1 VQCGLATTR
10 PSEARLPLRREMDY
24 AAPPLG
30 RDGGDSRRRDGRGP
44 PMCAGDELKARNP
57 EPTHPLQ
64 QRVDLV
70 LVLLGKELKVRYKG
84 TVLGY
89 AWSVAYPLAFTLVF
103 YFVFRLI
110 ARVPIENYALFLVM
124 GLFPWQWF
132 QNSINGANGF
142 LLANAPLIKKVSFPR
157 SLLVLTGV
165 LNDLVH
171 FVASIPVIVAL
182 LLWSG
187 GRPTAAWLWQV
198 PILIVI
204 QFGVT
209 YGLSLLVATAN
220 LFLRDLER
228 LVGIV
233 TMLWLYVTPVL
244 YSWDM
249 VPASIRWT
257 RWLNPMALVIG
268 SWREVFAE
276 GHLTPEVVAA
286 AAGWSILIAVAGQLV
301 YRRLEWRFAEL
312 V

>member
-1 VQCGLATTR
+1 MR
-10 PSEARLPLRREMDY
+10 
-24 AAPPLG
+24 
-30 RDGGDSRRRDGRGP
+30 
-44 PMCAGDELKARNP
+44 AGDELRARTP
-57 EPTHPLQ
+57 AATHPLQ

-89 AWSVAYPLAFTLVF
+89 AWSIAYPLAFTLVF
-103 YFVFRLI
+103 YLVFRLI

-132 QNSINGANGF
+132 QNSINGATGF

-171 FVASIPVIVAL
+171 FVASIPVIVAF

-187 GRPTAAWLWQV
+187 GRPAGAWLWQIPLLV
-198 PILIVI
+198 VI
-204 QFGVT
+204 EFGVT

-233 TMLWLYVTPVL
+233 TMLWLYITPVV
-244 YSWDM
+244 YAWEM
-249 VPASIRWT
+249 VPEALRWT
-257 RWLNPMALVIG
+257 RWLNPMALVIA
-268 SWREVFAE
+268 SWRQVFTE
-276 GHLTPEVVAA
+276 GRLTPEIAAA
-286 AAGWSILIAVAGQLV
+286 AAGWSLLIAVLGQLV
-301 YRRLEWRFAEL
+301 YRRLEGRFAEL

>member
-1 VQCGLATTR
+1 
-10 PSEARLPLRREMDY
+10 MDY

-30 RDGGDSRRRDGRGP
+30 RDGGDDRRRDGRGP
-44 PMCAGDELKARNP
+44 PTCAGDELKARNP

-220 LFLRDLER
+220 LYLRDLER

-276 GHLTPEVVAA
+276 GHLSTEIVAA

>member
-1 VQCGLATTR
+1 
-10 PSEARLPLRREMDY
+10 MDY
-24 AAPPLG
+24 AALPLG
-30 RDGGDSRRRDGRGP
+30 IATRDDGRRQDEHVP
-44 PMCAGDELKARNP
+44 PTCTGDELKARSP
-57 EPTHPLQ
+57 EATHTLQ

-70 LVLLGKELKVRYKG
+70 LVLLGKELKVRYRG
-84 TVLGY
+84 TVFGY

-103 YFVFRLI
+103 FFVFRLI
-110 ARVPIENYALFLVM
+110 ARVPIENYWLFLVM

-132 QNSINGANGF
+132 QNSLNGANGF
-142 LLANAPLIKKVSFPR
+142 LLTNAPLIKKVRFPR

-171 FVASIPVIVAL
+171 FVASIPVILAF
-182 LLWSG
+182 LLWTG
-187 GRPTAAWLWQV
+187 GRPTAGWLWQIPV
-198 PILIVI
+198 LVVI

-233 TMLWLYVTPVL
+233 SMLWLYMTPVL

-249 VPASIRWT
+249 VPEKFRWA
-257 RWLNPMALVIG
+257 RWLNPMALIIS
-268 SWREVFAE
+268 SWRQVFSE
-276 GHLTPEVVAA
+276 GHLTLVVVAA
-286 AAGWSILIAVAGQLV
+286 AAGWSILIVIIGQQV

>member
-1 VQCGLATTR
+1 MHRRAGTERLLAAGFALS
-10 PSEARLPLRREMDY
+10 SERSFAVFWSAVEGDQRRLLPTW
-24 AAPPLG
+24 
-30 RDGGDSRRRDGRGP
+30 
-44 PMCAGDELKARNP
+44 AGDELKREDLASTRS
-57 EPTHPLQ
+57 LQ

-70 LVLLGKELKVRYKG
+70 RVLLGKELKVRYKG

-110 ARVPIENYALFLVM
+110 AHVPIENYALFLVI

-171 FVASIPVIVAL
+171 FLASIPVIVGL
-182 LLWSG
+182 LLLSG
-187 GRPTAAWLWQV
+187 GRPAGAWLWQI
-198 PILIVI
+198 PILVLV

-209 YGLSLLVATAN
+209 YGLALLVATAN

-249 VPASIRWT
+249 VPEAIRWT
-257 RWLNPMALVIG
+257 QWLNPMALVIA
-268 SWREVFAE
+268 SWRHVFAE
-276 GHLTPEVVAA
+276 GRLAPGTLAV
-286 AAGWSILIAVAGQLV
+286 AAGWSLVIAVAGQLI
-301 YRRLEWRFAEL
+301 YRRLEWRLAEL